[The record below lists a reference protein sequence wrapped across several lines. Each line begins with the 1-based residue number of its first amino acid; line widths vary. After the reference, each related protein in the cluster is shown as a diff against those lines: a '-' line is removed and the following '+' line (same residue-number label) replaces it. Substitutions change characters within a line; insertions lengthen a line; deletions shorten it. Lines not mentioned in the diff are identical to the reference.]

1 MAKAKSEEP
10 VVTPFD
16 QIQAYLKQNKDDHYA
31 FEENPDYVVSSG
43 SLILDIEMGGG
54 IRPGIVRLSGLTEG
68 WKTSCALSFA
78 KNFQETVKNSF
89 VLFIKAEGRLSKDI
103 VERSGVSTA
112 EDKWAVYPC
121 NIYESVNTMIK
132 TLVKNNPNNTRYL
145 FVIDSMDA
153 LVPRGDIDRPFEEA
167 NKVAGGS
174 LLSSDFLRKM
184 ALALSTRGHI
194 CIMISQVR
202 STVSINPYAKTD
214 PKVTNASGGN
224 ALLHYSDWILEFQQR
239 HKADLLT
246 NKVNGKDEIVG
257 HTCKIVFKKT
267 PNEKTNKEVR
277 YPIKYGRK
285 NGQSVWVEQE
295 ITDVLLM
302 FELIV
307 AKGAWITVSEE
318 LIAELKKAGTEMD
331 KQHQGMDNFR
341 TYLESKP
348 EITQYLFDKFKKA
361 LKK

>member
-1 MAKAKSEEP
+1 
-10 VVTPFD
+10 
-16 QIQAYLKQNKDDHYA
+16 
-31 FEENPDYVVSSG
+31 
-43 SLILDIEMGGG
+43 
-54 IRPGIVRLSGLTEG
+54 
-68 WKTSCALSFA
+68 
-78 KNFQETVKNSF
+78 
-89 VLFIKAEGRLSKDI
+89 
-103 VERSGVSTA
+103 
-112 EDKWAVYPC
+112 
-121 NIYESVNTMIK
+121 
-132 TLVKNNPNNTRYL
+132 
-145 FVIDSMDA
+145 
-153 LVPRGDIDRPFEEA
+153 
-167 NKVAGGS
+167 
-174 LLSSDFLRKM
+174 
-184 ALALSTRGHI
+184 
-194 CIMISQVR
+194 MISQVR